1 MGRKGGG
8 GKGRGVG
15 RGGGGGGKSYA
26 RQGGGGKSYARQGGG
41 GKGYARQGGGAKGT
55 LDTKAVAK
63 ATLGREAV
71 AKGTLD
77 TKAVAKG
84 TLGMEAVKATLDA
97 GAAVGPSSCTA
108 VAIATGTVAKSGGGA
123 RSSIP
128 MIPAF
133 AGCVSAPVGRANR
146 SIFAIDLPRSLPDSV
161 RLAPSRPYRNLW
173 TSSTLRKLPVVLLL

>member
-1 MGRKGGG
+1 MAVAK
-8 GKGRGVG
+8 VE
-15 RGGGGGGKSYA
+15 A
-26 RQGGGGKSYARQGGG
+26 L
-41 GKGYARQGGGAKGT
+41 GAE
-55 LDTKAVAK
+55 AVAAAK

-77 TKAVAKG
+77 TKAVANG

-108 VAIATGTVAKSGGGA
+108 VAIATGTVAKSGGGV

-133 AGCVSAPVGRANR
+133 AGCVSAPVVRANR

-161 RLAPSRPYRNLW
+161 R
-173 TSSTLRKLPVVLLL
+173 